1 MRVRRLSLIAVM
13 AGLLLALLAP
23 IQAPAAPLSQLSDTA
38 LRSRLL
44 YLQRTARTTDR
55 ALALNQMAQRSG
67 FEAGLW
73 TSFFAAWD
81 QATYSQVLNYSTPKG
96 LPTSGHV
103 FVVLGASLSSTGTAT
118 TQLTNRLKVAVKA
131 LNAYPNSKVI
141 VSGGA
146 PKNGHTEGEVMRAW
160 LIDNG
165 IASDRIFAETK
176 SSSTVGNAANSMA
189 IIKQHPEFTS
199 YTLISDGSHLR
210 RAGVLFDAATL
221 NQQRKDG
228 VAWAIR
234 RVSNAAYKDK
244 TITNP
249 ASDATT
255 ATIASNVAMLLDL
268 SSSYSAAVASPPALA
283 VFTGLSVTPATA
295 TYQVGAKL
303 LASQVITTAVYD
315 QGSLDVTGRVKIT
328 GFSSTKTGTVKVKV
342 SYTDGKITK
351 TLTYPV
357 TITKA
362 SAKTKVSTSTTT
374 AKRKKTRVKV
384 SVKVS
389 TATGIKPTG
398 KVRFMLGKKVLK
410 TVTLDADDAGKA
422 HFTLPKFTTTGTK
435 TVTVKYYGS
444 SKVKAK
450 TSTVKILV
458 KR

>member
-1 MRVRRLSLIAVM
+1 MRVRRLSLIAVL
-13 AGLLLALLAP
+13 AAVLLALLAP
-23 IQAPAAPLSQLSDTA
+23 INAPAAPLSQLSDSA

-44 YLQRTARTTDR
+44 YLQRTSRTTDR
-55 ALALNQMAQRSG
+55 ALALNQMAERSG

-73 TSFFAAWD
+73 TSFFSAWD
-81 QATYSQVLNYSTPKG
+81 QATHSQVLNYSTPKG

-103 FVVLGASLSSTGTAT
+103 FVVLGASLSSSGTVT
-118 TQLTNRLKVAVKA
+118 TQLTNRLKVALKA
-131 LNAYPNSKVI
+131 LQAYPNSKVI

-165 IASDRIFAETK
+165 IAAGRVLAETK

-210 RAGVLFDAATL
+210 RAGVLFDAAAL

-228 VAWAIR
+228 VAWAIQ

-244 TITNP
+244 TVTNP

-268 SSSYSAAVASPPALA
+268 SASYSAAVASPPAVA
-283 VFTGLSVTPATA
+283 VFTGLSVTPATT

-303 LASQVITTAVYD
+303 SATQVVTKAVYD
-315 QGSLDVTGRVKIT
+315 QGSLDVTGRVKIS
-328 GFSSTKTGTVKVKV
+328 GFSSAKTGTVKVKV
-342 SYTDGKITK
+342 SYTDGKVTK

-357 TITKA
+357 KIIKA
-362 SAKTKVSTSTTT
+362 SAKAKVSTSTTT

-384 SVKVS
+384 SVKLS
-389 TATGIKPTG
+389 TATGVAPTG
-398 KVRFMLGKKVLK
+398 KVRFMLGNKVLK
-410 TVTLDADDAGKA
+410 TVTVKSKKA
-422 HFTLPKFTTTGTK
+422 TYTLPKFTSTGTK
-435 TVTVKYYGS
+435 TVTVKYLGS

-450 TSTVKILV
+450 TSTVKIVV

>member
-1 MRVRRLSLIAVM
+1 MRVRRLSLIAVL
-13 AGLLLALLAP
+13 AAVLIALLAP
-23 IQAPAAPLSQLSDTA
+23 INAPAAPLSQLSDTA

-44 YLQRTARTTDR
+44 YLQRSARTTDR
-55 ALALNQMAQRSG
+55 ALALNQMAERSG

-81 QATYSQVLNYSTPKG
+81 QATNSQVLNYSTPKG

-103 FVVLGASLSSTGTAT
+103 FVVLGGSLTSSGTIT
-118 TQLTNRLKVAVKA
+118 TQLTNRLKVALKA
-131 LNAYPNSKVI
+131 LAAYPHSQVI

-146 PKNGHTEGEVMRAW
+146 PKNGHTEAEVMRAW

-165 IASDRIFAETK
+165 VAAGRILTEAK

-210 RAGVLFDAATL
+210 RAGVLFDAAAL
-221 NQQRKDG
+221 NLQRKDG
-228 VAWAIR
+228 VAWPIR

-268 SSSYSAAVASPPALA
+268 SASYSAAVASPPAVA
-283 VFTGLSVTPATA
+283 VFTGLAVTPATT

-303 LASQVITTAVYD
+303 SASQVVTKAVYD
-315 QGSLDVTGRVKIT
+315 QGSLNVTGRVKIT
-328 GFSSTKTGTVKVKV
+328 GFSSAKTGTVKVKV
-342 SYTDGKITK
+342 SYTDGKVTK

-357 TITKA
+357 TIVKA
-362 SAKTKVSTSTTT
+362 SAKAKVSASTTT

-384 SVKVS
+384 SVKLS
-389 TATGIKPTG
+389 TATGITATG

-410 TVTLDADDAGKA
+410 TVSLDADDAGKA
-422 HFTLPKFTTTGTK
+422 SYTLPKFTSTGTK
-435 TVTVKYYGS
+435 TVTVKYLGS